1 MTALTLPW
9 GGLRAGAPAAPGR
22 SEGAAAGKG
31 AAAARAGE
39 ATVVTSESSA
49 DIAAIDDR
57 DLILRAQAGDEV
69 AFEGLVERYKKRAYW
84 VAYNLVNDEDDAKD
98 VSQEAF
104 IRVFRSI
111 GRFDLRYKFYTW
123 LYQIVTNLA
132 IDALRKR
139 QGAKKVSLD
148 DVGDVG
154 GKDIS
159 AHERLEK
166 VEVKERVGK
175 VLETLPPMYRTV
187 ITLREIEGLS
197 SKEIADIVGSKHATV
212 RWRLHQ
218 ARLLFKEAWEARYG
232 KVEGGV
238 GGVRDGE
245 RDAARAGAASDK
257 DAEAGD
263 EV

>member
-9 GGLRAGAPAAPGR
+9 GGLGAGAPAAPR
-22 SEGAAAGKG
+22 AAAPSSLLNAARGAAVVAPARPRERTVS
-31 AAAARAGE
+31 AA
-39 ATVVTSESSA
+39 ESLPEP
-49 DIAAIDDR
+49 AAIDDR
-57 DLILRAQAGDEV
+57 ELILRAQKGDEE
-69 AFEGLVERYKKRAYW
+69 AFAGLVERYKRRAYW
-84 VAYNLVNDEDDAKD
+84 VAYNLVNDEDEAKD

-139 QGAKKVSLD
+139 QGAKKVSID
-148 DVGDVG
+148 DVGDVRANELT
-154 GKDIS
+154 
-159 AHERLEK
+159 AHDRVERAEL
-166 VEVKERVGK
+166 KERVAQ

-197 SKEIADIVGSKHATV
+197 SKEIAEIVGSKHATV

-218 ARLLFKEAWEARYG
+218 ARLLFKDAWEARFG
-232 KVEGGV
+232 KMDGAKSSVEAE
-238 GGVRDGE
+238 GE
-245 RDAARAGAASDK
+245 
-257 DAEAGD
+257 EAGD
-263 EV
+263 AL

>member
-9 GGLRAGAPAAPGR
+9 GKLGASAPAGR
-22 SEGAAAGKG
+22 TAAAGPVAPARPREG
-31 AAAARAGE
+31 TAASTVAAEDA
-39 ATVVTSESSA
+39 SEPVQV
-49 DIAAIDDR
+49 DDR
-57 DLILRAQAGDEV
+57 ELILRAQKGDEE
-69 AFEGLVERYKKRAYW
+69 AFAGLVERYKKRAYW
-84 VAYNLVNDEDDAKD
+84 VAYNLVNDEDEAKD

-123 LYQIVTNLA
+123 LYQIVTNLS

-139 QGAKKVSLD
+139 QGAKKVSID
-148 DVGDVG
+148 DVGDVS
-154 GKDIS
+154 DHEMS
-159 AHERLEK
+159 AHEKLEK
-166 VEVKERVGK
+166 SELKERVGK

-218 ARLLFKEAWEARYG
+218 ARLLFKEAWEARFG
-232 KVEGGV
+232 KMEGGV
-238 GGVRDGE
+238 GGVRSG
-245 RDAARAGAASDK
+245 
-257 DAEAGD
+257 AGD
-263 EV
+263 EDAEEMDDAV